1 MSVKKISESEFNSE
15 VLSSKLPVVV
25 DFNAQWCGPCRML
38 APVLE
43 NVSEKVKEVK
53 IVSIDTDENPGISS
67 QYNITGI
74 PCLILFKAGKEV
86 KRIVGFKP
94 EQALITEIKKSI

>member
-1 MSVKKISESEFNSE
+1 MAVKKISESEFQSE
-15 VLSSKLPVVV
+15 VIKSSIPVVV

-43 NVSEKVKEVK
+43 TVSEKIDNVK
-53 IVSIDTDENPGISS
+53 IVSIDTDENPEVAGL
-67 QYNITGI
+67 YNITGI
-74 PCLILFKAGKEV
+74 PCLIIFKGGKEI

-94 EQALITEIKKSI
+94 EQALISEIKNSI